1 MKKII
6 LGIFLILSSICFAEI
21 QKGSK
26 VLYYETTWS
35 AGTLANKLQEI
46 STQEQPIVPLYNDE
60 SIVAYNKHLK
70 NYEALVYGVD
80 LAKIEWVD

>member
-1 MKKII
+1 MPQGNRNKNEC
-6 LGIFLILSSICFAEI
+6 LGYKNQEVIDLLNKVKYIDNEI
-21 QKGSK
+21 TRKNI
-26 VLYYETTWS
+26 Y
-35 AGTLANKLQEI
+35 NKLQEI

-80 LAKIEWVD
+80 SAKIEWVD

>member
-21 QKGSK
+21 PKGSK